1 MTSEPQAPNANAQ
14 RGEPRDA
21 SAPFVLRP
29 IRPRDDAA
37 VAAIIRTVMTEHGA
51 SGPGFAIHDAE
62 VAAMSASYRGGD
74 ARYYVVERGGDV
86 LGGAGFARLAGTS
99 DAAAV
104 CELRKMYFLPAARG
118 RGLGRAMI
126 ELLLDEMRAA
136 GYRRCYLE
144 TTQRMQA
151 AQKLY
156 RKAGFGPQCSAEGA
170 TGHHGCDTFYA
181 REL

>member
-1 MTSEPQAPNANAQ
+1 VTTPT
-14 RGEPRDA
+14 G
-21 SAPFVLRP
+21 SAPWILRP
-29 IRPRDDAA
+29 IRPSDDEA

-62 VAAMSASYRGGD
+62 VLAMSRNYATVD
-74 ARYYVVERGGDV
+74 ARYFVVERAGSV
-86 LGGAGFARLAGTS
+86 HGGAGFARLTGTTQ
-99 DAAAV
+99 DAAV

-144 TTQRMQA
+144 TTGRMLA
-151 AQKLY
+151 AQRLY
-156 RKAGFGPQCSAEGA
+156 RAAGFVPQCAAEGA

-181 REL
+181 RLL